1 MTQSLQRSATQAE
14 RWRPLREFENLYTEM
29 DRLAQSVFGGLK
41 VEGAW
46 LPEADIIETDSA
58 YIVEV
63 ELPGVWHKDVDVS
76 LNGNELVVTGEVKE
90 RKREGLFRRRTRKV
104 GEFEFRATLPG
115 PLRDDEVEASLAYGV
130 LRVYVPKAESS
141 KTRKILVSDSSDAA
155 TSTRAEDSS

>member
-1 MTQSLQRSATQAE
+1 MTQSLQRSAAQAE
-14 RWRPLREFENLYTEM
+14 RLRPLREFENLYAEM

-41 VEGAW
+41 GEGVW
-46 LPEADIIETDSA
+46 VPEADIIEADSA

-76 LNGNELVVTGEVKE
+76 LNGNELVVSGEVKE

-115 PLRDDEVEASLAYGV
+115 PLRVDEVEASLAYGV

-141 KTRKILVSDSSDAA
+141 KTRKIPVSESSDAA
-155 TSTRAEDSS
+155 TLTPS